1 MECIKLDRIAKSFLD
16 GKVSHKVI
24 LGLDLTVQKGEMISI
39 MGRSGSGKTTLLHI
53 IAGMLMPD
61 SGSYYY
67 DGKLLNTGSQKE
79 LSEFRRRN
87 IAYITQTDIMLYD
100 RNVQENILLSTQF
113 IRCNKRQAKQEA
125 TELAERLHITD
136 LLYKNPL
143 ELSGGERQKV
153 SIARALLGKK
163 GILLADEPTGALDE
177 EAEQEV
183 LNVFTSL
190 NAQGMTVIVVTHD
203 WTVANACNTHY
214 NLSQGELSLITPE
227 THDYQ

>member
-143 ELSGGERQKV
+143 ELSGGECQKV

-190 NAQGMTVIVVTHD
+190 NAQGMTVIVVMHD

>member
-190 NAQGMTVIVVTHD
+190 NAQGMFNGLCAQ
-203 WTVANACNTHY
+203 VATNRQSICVSN
-214 NLSQGELSLITPE
+214 
-227 THDYQ
+227 D